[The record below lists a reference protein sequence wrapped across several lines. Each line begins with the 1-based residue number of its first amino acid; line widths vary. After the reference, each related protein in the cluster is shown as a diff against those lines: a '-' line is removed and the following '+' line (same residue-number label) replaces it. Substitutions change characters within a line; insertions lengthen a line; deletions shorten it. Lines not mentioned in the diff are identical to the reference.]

1 MDAGPAVS
9 DGAALWLS
17 IPLLAAAQLW
27 PAYPLQAAGIWGLYG
42 ISALTPPGEAL
53 LKPLIQ
59 VPYYTKPDLQR
70 PVCDTEGPGSRTSS
84 PAAHNQTSAVWPGE
98 SATISVPATRSRPK
112 SVDTSTAPSSIIAVC
127 SSSDFVLDH
136 DHLYSPIVTS
146 PKVPIDICTT
156 TVDFRPIDPA
166 DDVPKSDIELDH
178 VTSPKVPID
187 ICTTTVGF
195 RPIDPA
201 DDVPKSDI
209 ELDHMPERSPEPND
223 INHNPRGGYAMAA
236 AGKTILAILVFL
248 WSRAVWKQLGRP
260 TIGEVPQIL
269 QNVIPQ
275 RVQHWVDQVHQRFAN
290 VGSFT
295 SSIQGAWQWL
305 LSRTLLQRATI
316 LSGLFMV
323 SCWFLLKVYSM
334 LFPLGYAYQ
343 VWALVSSIISPA
355 IYGTTACISQLVRC
369 TKTAYYNPLYSD
381 GSYIPLITP
390 STFTGSV
397 CRQIDLCMMLLRGI
411 VRGSPFPGI
420 WHGIASAIYSTTT
433 CLSQLVRC
441 TKTAYYNPLYSDGS
455 YIPLITPSTFTG
467 SVCRQMMLLRGIVR
481 GIPLPGHFIG
491 CLPFFMIVSDYR
503 CPFWANT
510 LNRVLIIV
518 SLIVIDTL
526 NGLAVKHWRKDQARM
541 TQEGMKRVV
550 FDCILTLGPF
560 YMLACFVWSI
570 QQNLSVDEMLYV
582 VTTLS
587 ILYVLVPGESIVDW
601 WIRFLIL
608 IRLGP
613 ANPVPSSHG

>member
-1 MDAGPAVS
+1 MDAVPAVS

-127 SSSDFVLDH
+127 SSSDCVLDH

-146 PKVPIDICTT
+146 PNVPIDI
-156 TVDFRPIDPA
+156 
-166 DDVPKSDIELDH
+166 S
-178 VTSPKVPID
+178 
-187 ICTTTVGF
+187 TTTVGL
-195 RPIDPA
+195 RLINPA

-223 INHNPRGGYAMAA
+223 INHNPWGGYAMAA
-236 AGKTILAILVFL
+236 VGKTILAMIVFL
-248 WSRAVWKQLGRP
+248 LSRAVWIQLGRP
-260 TIGEVPQIL
+260 TLGEVPQIL

-275 RVQHWVDQVHQRFAN
+275 RVQHWIDQVHQRFAN

-295 SSIQGAWQWL
+295 NSIQDAWQWL
-305 LSRTLLQRATI
+305 LSRTLLQRATT

-334 LFPLGYAYQ
+334 LFPPGYAFQ
-343 VWALVSSIISPA
+343 VWALVSSIISSA
-355 IYGTTACISQLVRC
+355 IYGTTACLSQLVRC
-369 TKTAYYNPLYSD
+369 TRTAYHNPLHPD
-381 GSYIPLITP
+381 GSYTPLATP

-397 CRQIDLCMMLLRGI
+397 CRQIDSCMM
-411 VRGSPFPGI
+411 F
-420 WHGIASAIYSTTT
+420 
-433 CLSQLVRC
+433 
-441 TKTAYYNPLYSDGS
+441 
-455 YIPLITPSTFTG
+455 
-467 SVCRQMMLLRGIVR
+467 LRGIVR

-491 CLPFFMIVSDYR
+491 CLPFFVIVSDYR
-503 CPFWANT
+503 CPFWADT
-510 LNRVLIIV
+510 LNRILIIV
-518 SLIVIDTL
+518 FLTVIGIL
-526 NGLAVKHWRKDQARM
+526 NSIAVNHWHKDQARM
-541 TQEGMKRVV
+541 TQQGMKRVV
-550 FDCILTLGPF
+550 FDCILILGPF
-560 YMLACFVWSI
+560 SMLAHFVWNI
-570 QQNLSVDEMLYV
+570 PRNYSVNEMMYV
-582 VTTLS
+582 ATTLS
-587 ILYVLVPGESIVDW
+587 ILYVLVLGESTVDW
-601 WIRFLIL
+601 WDRFLIL
-608 IRLGP
+608 IRLAP
-613 ANPVPSSHG
+613 AKPVSSSHD

>member
-1 MDAGPAVS
+1 MDAVPAVS

-59 VPYYTKPDLQR
+59 VPYYTKPDLQ
-70 PVCDTEGPGSRTSS
+70 PPICDTEGLGSRTSS
-84 PAAHNQTSAVWPGE
+84 PAAHIQTSAVWPGE
-98 SATISVPATRSRPK
+98 SAAISVPATRSRPK

-411 VRGSPFPGI
+411 VRG
-420 WHGIASAIYSTTT
+420 
-433 CLSQLVRC
+433 
-441 TKTAYYNPLYSDGS
+441 
-455 YIPLITPSTFTG
+455 
-467 SVCRQMMLLRGIVR
+467 
-481 GIPLPGHFIG
+481 IPLPGHFIG